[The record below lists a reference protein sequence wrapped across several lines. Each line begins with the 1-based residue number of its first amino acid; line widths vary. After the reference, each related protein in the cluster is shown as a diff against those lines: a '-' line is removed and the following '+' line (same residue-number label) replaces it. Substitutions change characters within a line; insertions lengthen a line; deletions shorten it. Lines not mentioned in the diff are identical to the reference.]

1 MALKEIL
8 THKIEGFRPRV
19 AMLVQH
25 FGGVVIDQVTIE
37 QVIGGAR
44 GIPSL
49 VTDISYLDPQEGI
62 RFRGKTIP
70 ETFEALPKVKGSQ
83 YPTVESFWYFLLTG
97 DVPTPAQVDEV
108 VADWKLRQNVPS
120 YVWDILRA
128 MPRDSHPMVMLSTG
142 ILAMQKDS
150 KFAAFYNS
158 GKFNKKIAW
167 EYVYEDAFD
176 LVARIPIVAAFIYN
190 LKYRNDVQVASDPK
204 LDMGANFA
212 HLIGQCEEYR
222 DVARMYFALHAD
234 HESGNVSAHTTHLV
248 HSALSD
254 PYYAYSA
261 GLNGLAGPLHG
272 LANQEVLDW
281 TLKFQEK
288 YCNGVEPTKELITAA
303 LWDTL
308 NAGQVI
314 PGYGHAVLRKTD
326 PRYISQREFCLATP
340 GLKDDALFKVVSMI
354 FEVAPGVLTQQGKA
368 KNPWPNVD
376 AQSGVIQRYY
386 GVKEWDFY
394 TVLFGVGRALG
405 CMANITWDRAL
416 GYAIERPKSVT
427 TPMLEQWAAEGG
439 RKLVAPEVEA
449 PKEAAMESLAAS
461 ACCMNSSARKS

>member
-1 MALKEIL
+1 MALKDTL
-8 THKIEGFRPRV
+8 KQKIEEFRPRT
-19 AMLVQH
+19 ARLTKE
-25 FGGVVIDQVTIE
+25 FGKVVIDQVTID
-37 QVIGGAR
+37 QAIGGAR
-44 GIPSL
+44 DIRSL

-70 ETFEALPKVKGSQ
+70 ETFEALPKAPGSN
-83 YPTVESFWYFLLTG
+83 YPTVESFWYMLLTG
-97 DVPTPAQVDEV
+97 DVPTQAQVDEV
-108 VADWKLRQNVPS
+108 VAEWKVRQAVPE
-120 YVWDILRA
+120 YVWTAIRA
-128 MPRDSHPMVMLSTG
+128 LPRDSHPMVMLSVG
-142 ILAMQKDS
+142 ILALQKDS
-150 KFAAFYNS
+150 KFAGFYNS
-158 GKFNKKIAW
+158 GKFNKMVAW
-167 EYVYEDAFD
+167 EYVYEDACD
-176 LVARIPIVAAFIYN
+176 IVARIPIIAAFIYN
-190 LKYRNDVQVASDPK
+190 LKYRGDKQIAIDPT

-212 HLIGQCEEYR
+212 HMIGQKEEYK
-222 DVARMYFALHAD
+222 DVARMYFILHSD

-281 TLKFQEK
+281 TMKFQEK
-288 YCNGVEPTKELITAA
+288 YCKGVEPTPELIKAA

-326 PRYISQREFCLATP
+326 PRYMSQREFCQNTP
-340 GLKDDALFKVVSMI
+340 GLKDDPLFKVVSMI
-354 FEVAPGVLTQQGKA
+354 FEVAPGVLTEHGKT

-376 AQSGVIQRYY
+376 AQSGVIQWYY
-386 GVKEWDFY
+386 GLKEWDFY

-405 CMANITWDRAL
+405 CMANITWDRGL

-427 TPMLEQWAAEGG
+427 TAMLEKWAADGG
-439 RKLVAPEVEA
+439 RQL
-449 PKEAAMESLAAS
+449 S
-461 ACCMNSSARKS
+461 